1 MGNMKALVVVVL
13 VGLFVV
19 APVSAVA
26 AEKIAVVDVA
36 RAIFG
41 SKAAQESMK
50 QADQRGDL
58 VALKAKAEGSA
69 ADLQAMNKEAEGKRL
84 TWSQEQAAE
93 HQKKMSYAKADYDL
107 AVQKIQGEQKQ
118 LQQEIMQ
125 DLGPKAQ
132 EALQE
137 VIKEEGVTIL
147 LRAESVMMSS
157 PESNITAKVAD
168 RLNRKTESKK

>member
-13 VGLFVV
+13 ASLFAV

-26 AEKIAVVDVA
+26 ADKIAVVDIA

-41 SKAAQESMK
+41 SKAAQESLK
-50 QADQRGDL
+50 QAEQSADF
-58 VALKAKAEGSA
+58 VALKAKYEGSA
-69 ADLQAMNKEAEGKRL
+69 ADLQALAKEAETKRL

-93 HQKKMSYAKADYDL
+93 HQKKMEYAKADAEL
-107 AVQKIQGEQKQ
+107 AGRKIQGEQKQ
-118 LQQEIMQ
+118 TQQRIMQ
-125 DLGPKAQ
+125 QLGPKAQ

-147 LRAESVMMSS
+147 LRAESVLMSS
-157 PESNITAKVAD
+157 PESNLTAKVAD
-168 RLNRKTESKK
+168 RLNQKTD

>member
-168 RLNRKTESKK
+168 RLNRKTESKN

>member
-13 VGLFVV
+13 ASLFVV

-26 AEKIAVVDVA
+26 VEKIAVVDIA

-41 SKAAQESMK
+41 SKAAQESLK
-50 QADQRGDL
+50 QAEQSADF
-58 VALKAKAEGSA
+58 VALKAKYEGSA
-69 ADLQAMNKEAEGKRL
+69 ADLQALAKEAETKRL

-93 HQKKMSYAKADYDL
+93 HQKKMEYAKADAEL
-107 AVQKIQGEQKQ
+107 AGRKIQGEQKQ
-118 LQQEIMQ
+118 LQQRIMQ
-125 DLGPKAQ
+125 QLGPKAQ

-168 RLNRKTESKK
+168 RLNKKTD

>member
-1 MGNMKALVVVVL
+1 VGNMKALVVVVL

-168 RLNRKTESKK
+168 RLNRKTESKN

>member
-13 VGLFVV
+13 ASLFVV

-26 AEKIAVVDVA
+26 VEKIAVVDIA

-41 SKAAQESMK
+41 SKAAQESLK
-50 QADQRGDL
+50 QAEQSADF
-58 VALKAKAEGSA
+58 VALKAKYEGSA
-69 ADLQAMNKEAEGKRL
+69 ADLQALAKEAETKRL

-93 HQKKMSYAKADYDL
+93 HQKKMEYAKADAEL
-107 AVQKIQGEQKQ
+107 AGRKIQGEQKQ
-118 LQQEIMQ
+118 LQQRIMQ
-125 DLGPKAQ
+125 QLGPKAQ

-168 RLNRKTESKK
+168 RLNQKTD

>member
-13 VGLFVV
+13 ASLFAV

-26 AEKIAVVDVA
+26 ADKIAVVDIA

-41 SKAAQESMK
+41 SKAAQESLK
-50 QADQRGDL
+50 QAEQSADF
-58 VALKAKAEGSA
+58 VALKAKYEGSA
-69 ADLQAMNKEAEGKRL
+69 ADLQALAKEAETKRL

-93 HQKKMSYAKADYDL
+93 HQKKMEYAKADAEL
-107 AVQKIQGEQKQ
+107 AGRKIQGEQKQ
-118 LQQEIMQ
+118 LQQRIMQ
-125 DLGPKAQ
+125 QLGPKAQ

-137 VIKEEGVTIL
+137 VIKEEGITIL
-147 LRAESVMMSS
+147 IRAESVLMSS

-168 RLNRKTESKK
+168 RLNQKTD

>member
-1 MGNMKALVVVVL
+1 VGNMKALLVVVL
-13 VGLFVV
+13 ASLFVV

-26 AEKIAVVDVA
+26 VEKIAVVDIA

-41 SKAAQESMK
+41 SKAAQESLT
-50 QADQRGDL
+50 QAEQSADF
-58 VALKAKAEGSA
+58 VALKAKYEGSA
-69 ADLQAMNKEAEGKRL
+69 ADLQALAKEAESKRL

-93 HQKKMSYAKADYDL
+93 HQKKMEYAKADAEL
-107 AVQKIQGEQKQ
+107 AGRKIQGEQKQ
-118 LQQEIMQ
+118 LQQRIMQ
-125 DLGPKAQ
+125 QLGPKAQ

-168 RLNRKTESKK
+168 RLNQKTD

>member
-13 VGLFVV
+13 ASLFVV

-26 AEKIAVVDVA
+26 ADKIAVVDIA

-41 SKAAQESMK
+41 SKAAQESLK
-50 QADQRGDL
+50 QAEQSADF
-58 VALKAKAEGSA
+58 VALKAKYEGSA
-69 ADLQAMNKEAEGKRL
+69 ADLQALAKEAETKRL

-93 HQKKMSYAKADYDL
+93 HQKKMEYAKADAEL
-107 AVQKIQGEQKQ
+107 AGRKIQGEQKQ
-118 LQQEIMQ
+118 LQQRIMQ
-125 DLGPKAQ
+125 QLGPKAQ

-137 VIKEEGVTIL
+137 VIKEEGITIL
-147 LRAESVMMSS
+147 IRAESVLMSS

-168 RLNRKTESKK
+168 RLNQKTD

>member
-13 VGLFVV
+13 ASLFVV

-26 AEKIAVVDVA
+26 VEKIAVVDIA

-41 SKAAQESMK
+41 SKAAQESLK
-50 QADQRGDL
+50 QAEQSADF
-58 VALKAKAEGSA
+58 VALKAKYEGSA
-69 ADLQAMNKEAEGKRL
+69 ADLQALAKEAETKRL
-84 TWSQEQAAE
+84 TWSQEQAVE
-93 HQKKMSYAKADYDL
+93 HQKKMEYAKADAEL
-107 AVQKIQGEQKQ
+107 AGRKIQGEQKQ
-118 LQQEIMQ
+118 LQQRIMQ
-125 DLGPKAQ
+125 QLGPKAQ

-168 RLNRKTESKK
+168 RLNQKTD

>member
-13 VGLFVV
+13 ASLFVV

-26 AEKIAVVDVA
+26 VEKIAVVDIA

-41 SKAAQESMK
+41 SKAAQESLK
-50 QADQRGDL
+50 QAEQSADF
-58 VALKAKAEGSA
+58 VALKAKYEGSA
-69 ADLQAMNKEAEGKRL
+69 ADLQALAKEAETKRL
-84 TWSQEQAAE
+84 TWSQEQAVE
-93 HQKKMSYAKADYDL
+93 HQKKMEYAKADAEL
-107 AVQKIQGEQKQ
+107 AGRKIQGEQKQ
-118 LQQEIMQ
+118 LQQRIMQ
-125 DLGPKAQ
+125 QLGPKAQ

-168 RLNRKTESKK
+168 RLNKKTD

>member
-13 VGLFVV
+13 ASLFVV

-26 AEKIAVVDVA
+26 AEKIAVVDIA

-41 SKAAQESMK
+41 SKAAQDSLK
-50 QADQRGDL
+50 QAEQSADF
-58 VALKAKAEGSA
+58 VALKAKYEGSA
-69 ADLQAMNKEAEGKRL
+69 ADLQALAKEAESKRL
-84 TWSQEQAAE
+84 TWSQEQSAE
-93 HQKKMSYAKADYDL
+93 HQKKMEYAKADAEL
-107 AVQKIQGEQKQ
+107 AGRKIQGEQKQ
-118 LQQEIMQ
+118 LQQRIMQ
-125 DLGPKAQ
+125 QLGPKAQ

-168 RLNRKTESKK
+168 RLNQKTD